1 MVHPLSGFQPCVCLY
16 ASILKV
22 SEVEKRKQRLQRQ
35 ESKLQQRVQRV
46 VQSDASERC
55 VHAGGMHACVA
66 MLRIQLH
73 FGSAI
78 RYRNPGSMSNLFSPG
93 GAPSYMTQGS
103 ALIPTPRRKQPLS
116 PITSEQSLDASARGS
131 GAEGAATSRTL
142 GGRAEELD
150 VLSPR
155 GDAVGHTT
163 RRTSASSV
171 ASGAHVPLDA
181 GLLSPR
187 QGASPRLPQ
196 LRPALDTSLP
206 SRVLPDDGPSLRR
219 SATMAPAAARSHS
232 LFPARTLGQLDHHT
246 LQRRQ
251 ARRPVVGGGEAELA
265 DVPPEQALTVADA
278 LSPSAKV
285 GVPQRARFGHDHDA
299 AFVNERS
306 KHDQL
311 VSKLLAQENAEID
324 LDIEAKRWAMATLR
338 EGWSTEESS
347 EESDGGS
354 SDQYSSTGSES
365 SSTKRRRRRRRR
377 QRRRRKK
384 QENLAAASAPVVEG
398 SGGATSGAADGA
410 SAGVAAPTAASNG
423 EVDSGDD
430 TGSDGGSDSHGSS
443 SSDEGSTDS
452 NGSTAS
458 TLSEL
463 TKAERSRLARSE
475 RISKMPEVVRDRVEW
490 SQRALKLKITSA
502 QLKKLQALWG
512 SLCVRHCC
520 RDVACRA
527 ECVLTFS
534 CWGRRR
540 VHPTVRQSLI
550 SQRLWLVKST
560 WVLCANRSW
569 A

>member
-1 MVHPLSGFQPCVCLY
+1 
-16 ASILKV
+16 
-22 SEVEKRKQRLQRQ
+22 
-35 ESKLQQRVQRV
+35 
-46 VQSDASERC
+46 
-55 VHAGGMHACVA
+55 
-66 MLRIQLH
+66 
-73 FGSAI
+73 
-78 RYRNPGSMSNLFSPG
+78 
-93 GAPSYMTQGS
+93 
-103 ALIPTPRRKQPLS
+103 
-116 PITSEQSLDASARGS
+116 
-131 GAEGAATSRTL
+131 
-142 GGRAEELD
+142 
-150 VLSPR
+150 
-155 GDAVGHTT
+155 
-163 RRTSASSV
+163 
-171 ASGAHVPLDA
+171 
-181 GLLSPR
+181 
-187 QGASPRLPQ
+187 
-196 LRPALDTSLP
+196 
-206 SRVLPDDGPSLRR
+206 
-219 SATMAPAAARSHS
+219 MAPAAARSHS

-423 EVDSGDD
+423 EVGSGDD

-527 ECVLTFS
+527 GCVLTFS